1 MLKILLPC
9 TKGYRLAMLA
19 APLFIVGEVVMEI
32 LSPLVMAQ
40 IINVGLAGEGDLA
53 FIWRHGALMVGL
65 AFLSLLFGVLSGEG
79 IKNNPCRP
87 IATSE
92 ARNP

>member
-32 LSPLVMAQ
+32 LIPLVMAQ
-40 IINVGLAGEGDLA
+40 ITNVGLAGEGDLA

-65 AFLSLLFGVLSGEG
+65 AFFVAVVWGFIRAQCGGWGDGLCQ
-79 IKNNPCRP
+79 KC
-87 IATSE
+87 T
-92 ARNP
+92 

>member
-32 LSPLVMAQ
+32 LIPLVMAQ

-53 FIWRHGALMVGL
+53 FIWRHGALKIGR
-65 AFLSLLFGVLSGEG
+65 AS
-79 IKNNPCRP
+79 CRERVS
-87 IATSE
+87 ASV
-92 ARNP
+92 